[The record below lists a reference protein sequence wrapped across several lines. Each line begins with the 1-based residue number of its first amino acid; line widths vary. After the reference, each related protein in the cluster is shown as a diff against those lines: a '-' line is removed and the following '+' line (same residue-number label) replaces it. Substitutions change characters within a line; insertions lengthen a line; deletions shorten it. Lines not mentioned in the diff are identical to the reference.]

1 MKQLFEILK
10 NLINMALVL
19 MAVLIINVLSY
30 VHLFDKLKKFNINSD
45 FYKTVCNYLPD
56 LNE

>member
-1 MKQLFEILK
+1 
-10 NLINMALVL
+10 MALVL